1 MTRTTTLTC
10 LAVLALLAGC
20 DRKGPS
26 GQVIATV
33 GDREITASELQQEMA
48 SRQAGTITRDQALDA
63 LVVRKILVGAAE
75 QAKLDKL
82 PATLLQ
88 QAKASELVL
97 LSELSR
103 SIHDAAPQPD
113 DQEVADFV
121 AKHPASYAERR
132 IFLLDQFVV
141 LDTSNKE
148 LERRLKPLQT
158 LAQARALLDQ
168 LRIPF
173 AQTIGAV
180 DALTIDPDQAERM
193 AALPVGELIVSPSEQ
208 GLRISQIRETVTL
221 PLPDRDALRIARQ
234 TLWEKRAGTITNAK
248 INQIIA
254 AGRKEARYNPSYHPS
269 KQSAIAGAPGS

>member
-10 LAVLALLAGC
+10 LAVVALLAGC
-20 DRKGPS
+20 DRKSPS

-48 SRQAGTITRDQALDA
+48 SREGGTMSRDQALDA
-63 LVVRKILVGAAE
+63 LVVRKILVGAAQ
-75 QAKLDKL
+75 QAKIDKL

-88 QAKASELVL
+88 QAKAGELVL

-132 IFLLDQFVV
+132 IFILDQFVV
-141 LDTSNKE
+141 LDASNKE

-158 LAQARALLDQ
+158 LAQARNLLDQ
-168 LRIPF
+168 LRIPY

-193 AALPVGELIVSPSEQ
+193 AGLPAGELIVSPSEQ

-234 TLWEKRAGTITNAK
+234 TLWEKRAGTITNTK
-248 INQIIA
+248 INEIIA
-254 AGRKEARYNPSYHPS
+254 AGRKETRYNPSYHPS
-269 KQSAIAGAPGS
+269 QQSAIAKAQGS